1 MNNQRAPCAVSIDM
15 TRTSCR
21 TLAIFGLLGLAIAA
35 CGASNSS
42 AAKGPHSRS
51 TNLSVGSTAGRA
63 PLQPTAKPSSSMTA
77 QSSPAASS
85 ALGLPGVVA
94 DCTSALPYSL
104 IVRPASITLACAD
117 NGWGVEAMVWTSW
130 TASSATGTGTFWEKL
145 CKPNCAEGNIG
156 TYPVAVTLSAVQTSA
171 RSSWFSRLEVAWE
184 GIQPPD
190 PTPDR
195 FALMPPGT

>member
-1 MNNQRAPCAVSIDM
+1 
-15 TRTSCR
+15 
-21 TLAIFGLLGLAIAA
+21 
-35 CGASNSS
+35 
-42 AAKGPHSRS
+42 
-51 TNLSVGSTAGRA
+51 
-63 PLQPTAKPSSSMTA
+63 
-77 QSSPAASS
+77 
-85 ALGLPGVVA
+85 
-94 DCTSALPYSL
+94 
-104 IVRPASITLACAD
+104 
-117 NGWGVEAMVWTSW
+117 MVWTSW

-190 PTPDR
+190 PTPDT